1 MAIVKWDFDLQIINR
16 FEADG
21 CANHTGWSTTQM
33 GLLIIQAL
41 RKYEISVT
49 V

>member
-16 FEADG
+16 FEAG
-21 CANHTGWSTTQM
+21 WCANHTGWHTTQM
-33 GLLIIQAL
+33 GLLITQAV
-41 RKYEISVT
+41 RKDEISFV